1 MSGGMDST
9 KIENAFKLE
18 EYHRDFLNNRYFQV
32 FTIMTP
38 RKDWLCIDLNTGD
51 INESVKQ
58 AKEAEISNIVVMDGD
73 ITKGYINVN
82 EWNEKKIAMDD
93 WKQISKSYKDHL
105 LSHSLTLLETVKKMA
120 NDSIGLK
127 RESSPLY
134 FVFDYSSRQGEPIGI
149 VTYWDLNRA
158 PAYIFSY
165 AIQAYLEQIIL
176 LAIRDS
182 HPQKLWKDH
191 SMVIQALEPNLREIE
206 SRRIICF
213 LGNGKYNYE
222 ALSKWGFSEMLQFYK
237 SDPHIN
243 KELIEFSD
251 DAIDSISIPA
261 DYRNRVGHPIK
272 LLVEDDDCFHKDLER
287 LSVIWKMGKE
297 AFLRFTNPKVR
308 HTSPSAEERKKIFKG
323 QNVN

>member
-1 MSGGMDST
+1 
-9 KIENAFKLE
+9 
-18 EYHRDFLNNRYFQV
+18 
-32 FTIMTP
+32 
-38 RKDWLCIDLNTGD
+38 
-51 INESVKQ
+51 
-58 AKEAEISNIVVMDGD
+58 
-73 ITKGYINVN
+73 
-82 EWNEKKIAMDD
+82 MDD

-165 AIQAYLEQIIL
+165 AIQAYLEQTIL

-191 SMVIQALEPNLREIE
+191 SMVIQALKPKLNDSE
-206 SRRIICF
+206 SRRVKGF
-213 LGNGKYNYE
+213 LGNGKYKYK
-222 ALSKWGFSEMLQFYK
+222 ALSKWGFAELLHFYK

-243 KELIEFSD
+243 KELIELSD
-251 DAIDSISIPA
+251 DAIDNISISG

-272 LLVEDDDCFHKDLER
+272 LLVEDNEEYHKDLER
-287 LSVIWKMGKE
+287 LSVIWEAGRE
-297 AFLRFTNPKVR
+297 AFLKFINPKVR
-308 HTSPSAEERKKIFKG
+308 HSSPSAEERKNIFRGK
-323 QNVN
+323 N

>member
-9 KIENAFKLE
+9 KIEDAFKLE

-51 INESVKQ
+51 INESIKQ

-93 WKQISKSYKDHL
+93 WNQISKSYKDHL

-158 PAYIFSY
+158 PDYIFSF
-165 AIQAYLEQIIL
+165 AIQTYLEHTIL

-182 HPQKLWKDH
+182 HKFWEDH
-191 SMVIQALEPNLREIE
+191 SLVLQSIKGRREVLEK
-206 SRRIICF
+206 F
-213 LGNGKYNYE
+213 LNGGKYNYR
-222 ALSKWGFSEMLQFYK
+222 ALSNLGFSEMFEFYRK
-237 SDPHIN
+237 DPHIDKKKIN
-243 KELIEFSD
+243 FPD
-251 DAIDSISIPA
+251 DKINYISVPNN
-261 DYRNRVGHPIK
+261 YRNRVGHPVR
-272 LLVEDDDCFHKDLER
+272 LLVEDDDDFHKDLER
-287 LSVIWKMGKE
+287 LSMIWEMGMD
-297 AFLRFTNPKVR
+297 AFLKFVNPKVR
-308 HTSPSAEERKKIFKG
+308 HSSPSVEERNNFFRNPQ
-323 QNVN
+323 QN